1 MSQALQ
7 TRQDRAE
14 EISFEDIRRIPQG
27 DGPTVYEVDAVN
39 ESGELRENL
48 TLIPGIRYEA
58 TKDVRYRH
66 SSGVIGKY
74 TRRLCQVDDTARE
87 ELLVFL
93 EEERA
98 ELQEKI
104 TELSEKDTRLMVV
117 GAEIQR
123 E

>member
-7 TRQDRAE
+7 TRQERAE
-14 EISFEDIRRIPQG
+14 EISFEDIRRISQG

-39 ESGELRENL
+39 EEGYLRENL

-66 SSGVIGKY
+66 DEGVIGKY
-74 TRRLCQVDDTARE
+74 TRALIREDETARE
-87 ELLVFL
+87 ELLAFI
-93 EEERA
+93 EEERD

-104 TELSEKDTRLMVV
+104 TELSEKDTRLMVAAV
-117 GAEIQR
+117 EAKE
-123 E
+123 